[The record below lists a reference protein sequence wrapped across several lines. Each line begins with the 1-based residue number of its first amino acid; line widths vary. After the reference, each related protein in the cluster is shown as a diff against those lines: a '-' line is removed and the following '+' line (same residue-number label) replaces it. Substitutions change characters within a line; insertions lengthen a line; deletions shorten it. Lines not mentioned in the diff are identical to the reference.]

1 MKRTT
6 TAGRGPTRPAA
17 RTEERRRTRP
27 APLTRRRVLE
37 AAVRLMDREG
47 LEAVTMRRLGREL
60 GVEAM
65 SLYNHVESKED
76 LLAGMLDVVLSEFE
90 LREGE
95 GGDWPERV
103 RALARAFRRLLHRHP
118 GLIRL
123 LAEEHEGT
131 GLSPEA
137 LRPVEE
143 ALATLREAGLS
154 EEATV
159 HAYRALV
166 GFTLGSVLLEL
177 GGFLSDASR
186 QGAAW
191 AESLLRLA
199 PERLP
204 TFAAILPHLLRC
216 DPDEEFEFGLDVLLG
231 GLRARLSGSTARRR

>member
-1 MKRTT
+1 MEGTGAIERDP
-6 TAGRGPTRPAA
+6 AGRAA
-17 RTEERRRTRP
+17 SSDGQRRAGRE
-27 APLTRRRVLE
+27 PLTRRRVLE
-37 AAVRLMDREG
+37 AAVALMDREG

-76 LLAGMLDVVLSEFE
+76 LLAGMLDLVLSEFE
-90 LREGE
+90 LPDDA
-95 GGDWPERV
+95 GGDWVDRV
-103 RALARAFRRLLHRHP
+103 RSLARAFRRLLHRHP

-123 LAEEHEGT
+123 LADEHEGT
-131 GLSPEA
+131 GPSPEA
-137 LRPVEE
+137 LRPVEV

-177 GGFLSDASR
+177 GGFMSDASR
-186 QGAAW
+186 ERTAW
-191 AESLLRLA
+191 AESLRRVA

-204 TFAAILPHLLRC
+204 TFVAMLPFLLHC
-216 DPDEEFEFGLDVLLG
+216 DPDREFEFGLDVLLG
-231 GLRARLSGSTARRR
+231 GLRARLAGPAGRRR